1 MTKMDLE
8 AFRRED
14 GGRRRSGDGGWVGVT
29 VTVRVTV
36 RFFIICHRI

>member
-14 GGRRRSGDGGWVGVT
+14 GGRRRSGDGGWVGVR